1 MKLPSYSFLIPAA
14 LLLGLAPFA
23 PEPHLFEKVRMLFSG
38 TLSKPIDIFDLFL
51 HGALPALLV
60 VKELKDVLERI
71 GSNEGGKAEGSSSA
85 PPSEAPKT
93 RAQRRREER
102 QRKKG
107 GRG

>member
-14 LLLGLAPFA
+14 LLLGLAPFV

-60 VKELKDVLERI
+60 VKVLKDLLERI
-71 GSNEGGKAEGSSSA
+71 GSTEGGKAEGSSSA
-85 PPSEAPKT
+85 SPSGAPKT
-93 RAQRRREER
+93 GAQRRREER
-102 QRKKG
+102 ER
-107 GRG
+107 

>member
-60 VKELKDVLERI
+60 VKVLKDVLERI